1 MIKPDHP
8 VVKDGRDVY
17 EHRSSCAIFLGVAG
31 VTLRRW
37 ERTSRLVPAWRTP
50 GGHRRD
56 TVDELN
62 SFTGRAAAGR
72 KTVGYARVSSHDQK
86 DDLQRQAERL
96 ESYAKTNAYPGPEI
110 ITDLG
115 RGLNDKKRG
124 LQWLIRMISRGEV
137 GTLILTHKDR
147 LLRFGADLI
156 FTLCAFFGVRVVK
169 IENEPE
175 KVEDRLAQDVIELMT
190 VFSARLYG
198 RRAHQNR
205 NAARC

>member
-1 MIKPDHP
+1 MSI
-8 VVKDGRDVY
+8 GQ
-17 EHRSSCAIFLGVAG
+17 AAAFLGVAV

-37 ERTSRLVPAWRTP
+37 ERTGRLVPAWRTP

-124 LQWLIRMISRGEV
+124 LQRLIRMICRGEV
-137 GTLILTHKDR
+137 GTLMLTLTHEDR
-147 LLRFGADLI
+147 LLRLVTFGH
-156 FTLCAFFGVRVVK
+156 
-169 IENEPE
+169 
-175 KVEDRLAQDVIELMT
+175 LA
-190 VFSARLYG
+190 G
-198 RRAHQNR
+198 RI
-205 NAARC
+205 